1 MKMIYVTCNVS
12 VREPLLKMLEE
23 NNVKDYQVI
32 EQVTSKGVKGEPR
45 LNTPVWPGYN
55 SSVFMQFSDDE
66 KAKEMM
72 HKIKEFNQKAF
83 NENELV
89 TACSWTLDDYFY
101 D

>member
-23 NNVKDYQVI
+23 QKITNYQII
-32 EQVTSKGVKGEPR
+32 EEVPAKSVKGDLR

-55 SSVFMQFSDDE
+55 SSIFIQCNDDE
-66 KAKEMM
+66 KAKEIMQKM
-72 HKIKEFNQKAF
+72 KSFNQKAF

-101 D
+101 E